1 MRSSKQLTKPGE
13 TPSHQIDFSLAL
25 SGRMDFF
32 TTQNMNMFFANF
44 GWFCGVT
51 KVWLMRKK
59 FEVFREVYHK
69 LSSNL
74 AYMYVYTW
82 EKNYFEMC
90 QLNEIVL
97 QMYQLLLYCSW
108 HEFLIQEALSLNI
121 ANMIKGSLFTT
132 RECTRV
138 CVQKE

>member
-1 MRSSKQLTKPGE
+1 MP
-13 TPSHQIDFSLAL
+13 
-25 SGRMDFF
+25 
-32 TTQNMNMFFANF
+32 MFFANF
-44 GWFCGVT
+44 GWFCCVT
-51 KVWLMRKK
+51 KTWLMRKK
-59 FEVFREVYHK
+59 LKVFREVYHK

-132 RECTRV
+132 WECTRLSRLSSEV
-138 CVQKE
+138 VNMINFISRKISPSPGREKSFSKIYSNQWQELD